1 MKTLII
7 KDLKLFFSNYV
18 SILTICILLLAYG
31 VILFTSFFN
40 LSILDNGYANLDIF
54 FNLSPLIFMI
64 YIPAISMKTFSE
76 EYKNG
81 TIELLL
87 SKPISNFKIVLSKYL
102 FVLIIIIFSIIP
114 TLIYTISIYFLGEE
128 IGNLDLGS
136 IIGSY
141 IGLLLLCSIFSSISI
156 FASSINK
163 QQVNAFLIAIL
174 LNVIFYYCFDLFGNY
189 FNNGFVGLI
198 IKKIGILNHYEF
210 LSQGLISLH
219 DVIYFLSVTYLFLF
233 FTKSVIKLNK

>member
-1 MKTLII
+1 MKTLIV
-7 KDLKLFFSNYV
+7 KDLKLFFSNYI
-18 SILTICILLLAYG
+18 SIATICILLLAFG
-31 VILFTSFFN
+31 IILFTSFFN

-54 FNLSPLIFMI
+54 FNLSPIVFMI

-87 SKPISNFKIVLSKYL
+87 SKPISSFKIVLSKYL
-102 FVLIIIIFSIIP
+102 AVLIIIIFSIIP
-114 TLIYTISIYFLGEE
+114 TLIYSTSIYFLGEE

-163 QQVNAFLIAIL
+163 QQVNSFLTAIL
-174 LNVIFYYCFDLFGNY
+174 LNIIFYYFFDLFGNY
-189 FNNGFVGLI
+189 FNNGSIGLI

-210 LSQGLISLH
+210 LSKGLISIH
-219 DVIYFLSVTYLFLF
+219 DVMYFLSVSYLFLF
-233 FTKSVIKLNK
+233 FTKSVIQSNK

>member
-18 SILTICILLLAYG
+18 SIATICILLLVFG
-31 VILFTSFFN
+31 IILFTSFFN
-40 LSILDNGYANLDIF
+40 FSILDNGYANLDIF

-87 SKPISNFKIVLSKYL
+87 SKPISSFKIVLSKYL
-102 FVLIIIIFSIIP
+102 AVLIIIIFSIIP
-114 TLIYTISIYFLGEE
+114 TLIYSTSIYFLGEE

-156 FASSINK
+156 FASAINK
-163 QQVNAFLIAIL
+163 QQVNAFLTAIL

-189 FNNGFVGLI
+189 FNNGSIGLI
-198 IKKIGILNHYEF
+198 IKKFGILNHYEF
-210 LSQGLISLH
+210 LSQGLISFH
-219 DVIYFLSVTYLFLF
+219 DVIYFLSVSYLFLF
-233 FTKSVIKLNK
+233 FTKSVIKSYK

>member
-1 MKTLII
+1 MKTLIV
-7 KDLKLFFSNYV
+7 KDLKLFFSNYI
-18 SILTICILLLAYG
+18 SIATICILLLAFG
-31 VILFTSFFN
+31 IILFTSFFN

-87 SKPISNFKIVLSKYL
+87 SKPISSFKIVLSKYL
-102 FVLIIIIFSIIP
+102 AVLIIIIFSIIP
-114 TLIYTISIYFLGEE
+114 TLIYSTSTYFLGEE

-163 QQVNAFLIAIL
+163 QQVNSFLTAIL
-174 LNVIFYYCFDLFGNY
+174 LNIIFYYCFDLFGNY
-189 FNNGFVGLI
+189 FNNGSIGLI

-210 LSQGLISLH
+210 LSKGLISIH
-219 DVIYFLSVTYLFLF
+219 DVMYFLSVSYLFLF
-233 FTKSVIKLNK
+233 FTKSVIQSNK